1 MELILVRHAEP
12 VRVSPEQTGGAPADP
27 ELTAAGHDQAQR
39 CADWLRHEAIDA
51 VLTSPK
57 LRAVQTAAPLA
68 QHLGLDPIV
77 LPDLT
82 EYDADADHYIP
93 MEELRASGDERFTAM
108 ITGDWER
115 FGGQSVG
122 EFRARISDV
131 LDTIVANHAGQRVV
145 AFCHGGVVNM
155 ALAVVLGLDRH
166 LWFDPVYTSIS
177 RLQASRFGARSVSSV
192 NESAHLIAVR
202 GA

>member
-1 MELILVRHAEP
+1 MLFR
-12 VRVSPEQTGGAPADP
+12 S
-27 ELTAAGHDQAQR
+27 
-39 CADWLRHEAIDA
+39 IDV

-57 LRAVQTAAPLA
+57 LRAIQTAEPLA
-68 QHLGLDPIV
+68 TLLGVEPVVMD
-77 LPDLT
+77 DLT

-108 ITGDWER
+108 ITGEWER

-122 EFRARISDV
+122 EFRTRIASA
-131 LDTIVANHAGQRVV
+131 LDSIVGAYPGQRVV

-166 LWFDPVYTSIS
+166 LWFDPAYTSIS
-177 RLQASRFGARSVSSV
+177 RVQASRSGARSVSSV

-202 GA
+202 SA